1 MDGRPTKVELETKS
15 FLPPTSFP
23 VEASM
28 SKNMSTRPLT
38 SLAAFALLTDPRNG
52 RVNLIKPASSRIKE
66 EFSSRKEQII
76 KTQWNYMYFKKQ
88 FLKQR
93 GKPTVKPET

>member
-1 MDGRPTKVELETKS
+1 MDGRQTKGELETKF

-38 SLAAFALLTDPRNG
+38 SLAAFALLTEPRNG

-66 EFSSRKEQII
+66 EFFIKERTNH
-76 KTQWNYMYFKKQ
+76 KNTMELLPSPSNPKYM
-88 FLKQR
+88 
-93 GKPTVKPET
+93 